1 MSNLKIEE
9 IICSDVNC
17 MALVYRGKQFLLE
30 DSIQIPLNN
39 LAFQAHEPTFY
50 NSQFIPVIDPSS
62 YLMGIVQSTDLRK
75 AITQNLEFIS
85 VFSSTKALAVPP
97 TITFDELMQL
107 IENDSSYYQSNILVV
122 DTQSKLL
129 GYIPPHLINMLSSF
143 RFSSLFFHAVDNI
156 KEGLIIID
164 KDSHAVYVNSR
175 YSEILGVP
183 TYKVLGRR
191 LAEIEPQS
199 LILKTLATGESYS
212 NQPVKI
218 QSLNKDVVVNISPVR
233 AGNEIIG
240 AVSVFQDITEIA
252 QLHNKLNQY
261 QKLAMQL
268 YVNIAHN
275 TFHALSPAFQTLVG
289 SHSDFIRCLHL
300 ANLVATTDA
309 SVLLTG
315 ESGTGKELLAHAVHQ
330 ASSRCSGPFIE
341 VNCASVPESLVES
354 ELFGYEEGAF
364 TGAKKGGK
372 PGKFLLAHGGT
383 LFLDEIGDM
392 SQAMQSKLLRV
403 LQLGT
408 VEPVGALSPR
418 RVDVRI
424 ISATNKDLLQL
435 VNNGAFRLD
444 LFYRINVFHIQLP
457 PLRDRGEDVV
467 LLAQYLLENIGA
479 KYHFK
484 LVFAPETI
492 EAIKSYNWPGNTRE
506 LENAIHFS
514 VIMTGESG
522 TVLPSHLPNQVLQA
536 IEKITGKKSF
546 IETSINPQID
556 LSLPFQREDIER
568 QEILQALRASRTC
581 TEVIERLNISRRTF
595 YRKLKKYK
603 ISPRAELKKVK
614 VKP

>member
-1 MSNLKIEE
+1 MVQPLILKLRDS
-9 IICSDVNC
+9 CAS
-17 MALVYRGKQFLLE
+17 KQFLLE

-39 LAFQAHEPTFY
+39 LAFPAHEPTFY
-50 NSQFIPVIDPSS
+50 NSQFIPVIDLSS
-62 YLMGIVQSTDLRK
+62 YLMGIVQSKDLRK
-75 AITQNLEFIS
+75 AITQNVEFIS
-85 VFSSTKALAVPP
+85 VFSSTKALAVLP
-97 TITFDELMQL
+97 TITVDELMQL

-122 DTQSKLL
+122 DTRGKLL
-129 GYIPPHLINMLSSF
+129 GYILPNLIRIITSL

-164 KDSHAVYVNSR
+164 KDSHAVYLNSR
-175 YSEILGVP
+175 YNEIVGVP
-183 TYKVLGRR
+183 TYKVLGRP
-191 LAEIEPQS
+191 LNEIEPQS

-218 QSLNKDVVVNISPVR
+218 QSVNKDVVVNISPVR

-252 QLHNKLNQY
+252 QLQNKLNQY
-261 QKLAMQL
+261 QKLAQQL
-268 YVNIAHN
+268 YANIAQN
-275 TFHALSPAFQTLVG
+275 TFHALSPAFQNIVG
-289 SHSDFIRCLHL
+289 NHPDFLRCLHL

-315 ESGTGKELLAHAVHQ
+315 ESGTGKELLAHAVHR

-341 VNCASVPESLVES
+341 VNCASVPESLIES

-392 SQAMQSKLLRV
+392 SQAMQSKLLRA

-418 RVDVRI
+418 QVDVRI

-444 LFYRINVFHIQLP
+444 LFYRINWMAQAPGGINGWPAVAGDTIIVP
-457 PLRDRGEDVV
+457 VGVGE
-467 LLAQYLLENIGA
+467 
-479 KYHFK
+479 
-484 LVFAPETI
+484 
-492 EAIKSYNWPGNTRE
+492 
-506 LENAIHFS
+506 
-514 VIMTGESG
+514 
-522 TVLPSHLPNQVLQA
+522 
-536 IEKITGKKSF
+536 
-546 IETSINPQID
+546 NPQLI
-556 LSLPFQREDIER
+556 
-568 QEILQALRASRTC
+568 AY
-581 TEVIERLNISRRTF
+581 RL
-595 YRKLKKYK
+595 K
-603 ISPRAELKKVK
+603 
-614 VKP
+614 